1 MKHNKKHKDPFDHY
15 QGIMDGTCSDSSCAH
30 TKSGKMSDRAAMQ
43 MAHEAAESPAYE
55 RLEEEGARLLS
66 RMGAKTGEEA
76 LKKMRKGY

>member
-1 MKHNKKHKDPFDHY
+1 MKHSHKDPFEKY
-15 QGIMDGTCSDSSCAH
+15 QHIIDGRCHDETCGHS
-30 TKSGKMSDRAAMQ
+30 KPGKMSDKAAMHA
-43 MAHEAAESPAYE
+43 AHEAAESPAYE

>member
-15 QGIMDGTCSDSSCAH
+15 QGIIDGTCSDSSCAH
-30 TKSGKMSDRAAMQ
+30 KKTGKMNEKQAMHA
-43 MAHEAAESPAYE
+43 AHEAAESPAYE
-55 RLEEEGARLLS
+55 RLEHEGAGLLT